1 MGRRLQRP
9 QLGGRVR
16 NKIAPKDAQSRHGG
30 RGRGRGS
37 GGRQQGTEEHKD
49 RQQRKRIRLNKLGSI
64 E

>member
-30 RGRGRGS
+30 RGRGS
-37 GGRQQGTEEHKD
+37 GGRQQGTEERND